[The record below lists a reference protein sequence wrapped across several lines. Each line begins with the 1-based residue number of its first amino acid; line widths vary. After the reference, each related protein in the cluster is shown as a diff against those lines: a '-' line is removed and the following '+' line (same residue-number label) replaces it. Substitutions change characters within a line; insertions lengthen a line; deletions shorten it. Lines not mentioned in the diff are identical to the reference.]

1 MSEIIVIGGGGHA
14 KVLISVLRKLPAFKI
29 IGYLDPK
36 NTSEILGVACLGDD
50 RMWNEIKSRHPN
62 CCAALGVGAATID
75 GRRRQL
81 IENLE
86 KHGFDLPSIVSP
98 QAVVNEDVI
107 LGGAAMVF
115 DGAVIQ
121 PGARI
126 GRGVIINTR
135 ASVDHDCDIRDY
147 VHLAPGAVL
156 GGGVVVGENSF
167 IGLGANVA
175 PYRKIGE
182 RCLIGAG
189 ATVIGDC
196 IAPGT
201 YVGTPARKIK

>member
-1 MSEIIVIGGGGHA
+1 MSEIVVIGGGGHA

-36 NTSEILGVACLGDD
+36 NAGKILGVLRLGDD
-50 RMWNEIKSRHPN
+50 RMWREIKSQYPN
-62 CCAALGVGAATID
+62 CCAALGVGAASINLS
-75 GRRRQL
+75 RQQL
-81 IENLE
+81 IEKLE
-86 KHGFDLPSIVSP
+86 KSGFSLPAIVSP
-98 QAVVNEDVI
+98 RAVVNEDVI

-147 VHLAPGAVL
+147 VHVAPGAVL
-156 GGGVVVGENSF
+156 GGGVIVGEHAF
-167 IGLGANVA
+167 IGLGASVA

-189 ATVIGDC
+189 ATVVDDC
-196 IAPGT
+196 LEPGT